1 MVSDETIRQYER
13 TLDENEPIER
23 TVRRLR
29 DDGLSRLEAIR
40 VLLSVL
46 DLSLA
51 EAKRVLV
58 TSDTW
63 AEARAEAN
71 NAPSTPPSS
80 GSTEP
85 PPAPG

>member
-1 MVSDETIRQYER
+1 MLSDDTLEQYKAEID
-13 TLDENEPIER
+13 DEEAIED

-46 DLSLA
+46 DVSLR
-51 EAKRVLV
+51 EAKEVLL

-63 AEARAEAN
+63 AEARQGTRS
-71 NAPSTPPSS
+71 STT
-80 GSTEP
+80 STSPTTP